1 MSSGITL
8 EGFKKKNLNEI
19 LSEIEDA
26 ERARIS
32 PSLNLL
38 PSSVLGQINGIFA
51 DKLRELWDVAQA
63 VYRSQYPD
71 SASGEALDNVAAIT
85 GVIRLGAAK
94 SRVLLSVNL
103 DNGVTLEPGRV
114 VSIGKNGARFVTIEE
129 VKNNTGIRGNFSVMA
144 ESQDFGSIV
153 GWAGTIDTIQT
164 AVTGWNSVKNLEDAE
179 LGRNEESDR
188 ELRVR
193 RIELL
198 RKGGTAT
205 LEAVRAK
212 VRELEGVNQVFV
224 FENTSPIVDADGLP
238 PKSFEV
244 VVSGGDDKNIA
255 RTIFLTKPVG
265 IETFGSAAIADVE
278 DSQGFKH
285 AIKFSRPK
293 EANIFIHARVLV
305 NREIFPVDGIIQIQ
319 RVLANFGDT
328 LTIGDDIIAL
338 RFRCVPLEIAGVIDV
353 TDFKIDKIAPPGN
366 TGNIFIA
373 KREVAKFDT
382 GRISVTVTP

>member
-1 MSSGITL
+1 MSSGITP
-8 EGFKKKNLNEI
+8 EGFKKKALNEI
-19 LSEIEDA
+19 LGEIEDA

-38 PSSVLGQINGIFA
+38 PSSVFGQINGIFA

-94 SRVLLSVNL
+94 SRVMLSVNL
-103 DNGVTLEPGRV
+103 DDGVTLAPGRV
-114 VSIGKNGARFVTIEE
+114 VSVGKNGARFVTIDE
-129 VKNNTGIRGNFSVMA
+129 VKNNTGAPGDFLVMA
-144 ESQDFGSIV
+144 ESQDYGLV
-153 GWAGTIDTIQT
+153 AGWAKTIDTIQT
-164 AVTGWNSVKNLEDAE
+164 AQSGWNSVTNPEDAE

-212 VRELEGVNQVFV
+212 VRELEGVKQVFI
-224 FENTSPIVDADGLP
+224 FENTSLTVDADGLP

-244 VVSGGDDKNIA
+244 VVSGGDDRDIA

-265 IETFGSAAIADVE
+265 IETFGSVAIPDVE

-285 AIKFSRPK
+285 TIKFSRPN
-293 EANIFIHARVLV
+293 ETDIFIHAIVVV
-305 NREIFPVDGIIQIQ
+305 NHEVFPADGIIQIQ
-319 RVLANFGDT
+319 RTLADLGDT
-328 LTIGDDIIAL
+328 LAIGDDIIAL
-338 RFRCVPLEIAGVIDV
+338 RFRCVPLEIAGVVDV
-353 TDFKIDKIAPPGN
+353 TGFKIDKVDPPVN
-366 TGNIFIA
+366 TGNISIA

-382 GRISVTVTP
+382 GRIRITVRP